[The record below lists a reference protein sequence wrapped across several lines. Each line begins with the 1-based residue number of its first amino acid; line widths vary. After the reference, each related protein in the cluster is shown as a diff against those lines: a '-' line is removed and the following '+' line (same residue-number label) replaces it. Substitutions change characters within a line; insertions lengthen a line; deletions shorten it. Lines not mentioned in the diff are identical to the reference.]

1 METRPTPALTRLDP
15 ASRSDGVFE
24 QLRGQILMGAFPEG
38 SRLPTERELA
48 TTFGVNR
55 ASVREA
61 LRRLEALE
69 LVSVRHGQGIFVG
82 SASTSSALQ
91 VVEALLRD
99 PRTVTSDLLRQI
111 LVFRRDVSIRVV
123 ELAAVAR
130 TSEHVE
136 RGRALLAAEERTG
149 SDPERALD
157 LDVQMNALV
166 GEASGNPLYPVVTN
180 LFTKLGRRLGP
191 LYYNERRASERS
203 LATHRA
209 LLAAIEARD
218 AREARRIVELML
230 DYSEQAILATAARLE
245 ADGVIGPDARGGG
258 A

>member
-1 METRPTPALTRLDP
+1 MEPRPTPALTRLDP

-24 QLRGQILMGAFPEG
+24 RLRSQVLMRAFPGG

-48 TTFGVNR
+48 TTLGVNR

-61 LRRLEALE
+61 VRRLEALE
-69 LVSVRHGQGIFVG
+69 LVTVRHGQGIFVG

-123 ELAAVAR
+123 ELAAVTR
-130 TSEHVE
+130 TSEQVE
-136 RGRALLAAEERTG
+136 RG
-149 SDPERALD
+149 
-157 LDVQMNALV
+157 
-166 GEASGNPLYPVVTN
+166 
-180 LFTKLGRRLGP
+180 
-191 LYYNERRASERS
+191 
-203 LATHRA
+203 RA

-218 AREARRIVELML
+218 ASEARRIVEVML
-230 DYSEQAILATAARLE
+230 DYSEQAILATTAQLE
-245 ADGVIGPDARGGG
+245 ADGVIGPNARRAG